1 MFTRHVYT
9 ACLLHE
15 DLEPY
20 DIPWVPPM
28 FFTLGNL
35 ICPECM
41 VFQKG
46 CMSDCRWLWTSV
58 KLWVLASLLAVRWGP
73 LLIARYLLFL
83 FSPPSFSSWLFLSLP
98 SCPLFFLSL
107 LPQLSSFQHHQLHV
121 RCALIR
127 GEIESRHES
136 KPNAAG
142 PRAFQ
147 GNCICH
153 DWRLFLQVFC
163 PAVPGRFVA

>member
-1 MFTRHVYT
+1 MALWIYWDDFPNTWMERGIIGPCFSKWYLM
-9 ACLLHE
+9 AWNYEMAIIMHE

-28 FFTLGNL
+28 FFTLGNFF
-35 ICPECM
+35 CPECM

-83 FSPPSFSSWLFLSLP
+83 FSPPSFFSFPFLVVSLP
-98 SCPLFFLSL
+98 SFLPSVLPLSVGFFLPYCGL
-107 LPQLSSFQHHQLHV
+107 
-121 RCALIR
+121 
-127 GEIESRHES
+127 
-136 KPNAAG
+136 
-142 PRAFQ
+142 
-147 GNCICH
+147 
-153 DWRLFLQVFC
+153 VFM
-163 PAVPGRFVA
+163 VAS